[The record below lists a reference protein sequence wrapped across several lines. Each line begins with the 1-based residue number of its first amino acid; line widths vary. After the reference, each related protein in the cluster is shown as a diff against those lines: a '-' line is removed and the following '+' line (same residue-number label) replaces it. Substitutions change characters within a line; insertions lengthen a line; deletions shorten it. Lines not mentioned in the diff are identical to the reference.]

1 MALINKIREKSGY
14 AIGFIALAMISFMLL
29 GDLLGPNSRLLG
41 GSNNVIGEIAG
52 EEITI
57 QDFESALE
65 GVKQN
70 YAAQTGRQPTE
81 EELVSLREQTWG
93 QMILKVAYQKEF
105 DRLGIA
111 VSDD

>member
-1 MALINKIREKSGY
+1 MALINKIREKSGI
-14 AIGFIALAMISFMLL
+14 AVGIIALALISFMLL
-29 GDLLGPNSRLLG
+29 GDLFNPNSGLFS
-41 GSNNVIGEIAG
+41 GSNNVVGEIAG
-52 EEITI
+52 QKITI
-57 QDFESALE
+57 EDFENALA

-93 QMILKVAYQKEF
+93 QLILKHAYRKEL

-111 VSDD
+111 V